1 MSVKPVFG
9 TGSPNLL
16 ALPYQ
21 QSYSQ
26 PMSTNPLQ
34 SFVARLRLRTPLRLE
49 EQDAVLS
56 LPAETVRIKGH
67 RDLVALGQ
75 QTDSSYLVVSG
86 VIGRFSQLRNG
97 VRQIVALHIPGDMAD
112 LCSVALPKTSWAF
125 HALTSAEVLRIS
137 HADLI
142 AISAQYHNIAVAFWR
157 DCVADMAVM
166 SEWIVSVA
174 RRPAEAK
181 IAHLLCEMRCRYK
194 QAGMLA
200 LDGSYVFA
208 VTQLQIAEVLGIT
221 AIHANRMIRSL
232 KDRGL
237 ASVSKSAVE
246 IHDWAG
252 LVELAEFDT
261 AYLHLDNN
269 HAER

>member
-1 MSVKPVFG
+1 MS
-9 TGSPNLL
+9 S
-16 ALPYQ
+16 
-21 QSYSQ
+21 
-26 PMSTNPLQ
+26 NPLR
-34 SFVARLRLRTPLRLE
+34 SFVARLLLRTSLSVE
-49 EQDAVLS
+49 EQEAVLS
-56 LPAETVRIKGH
+56 LPAETVRIKGR

-75 QTDSSYLVVSG
+75 QTNSSYLVVSG

-97 VRQIVALHIPGDMAD
+97 IRQIVALHIPGDMAD

-142 AISAQYHNIAVAFWR
+142 AISDRYHNIAVAFWR
-157 DCVADMAVM
+157 DCVVDMAVM

-181 IAHLLCEMRCRYK
+181 MAHLFCEMRCRYK

-200 LDGSYVFA
+200 LDDSYVFPI
-208 VTQLQIAEVLGIT
+208 TQLQIAEVLGIT

-237 ASVSKSAVE
+237 VSASKSGVK

-261 AYLHLDNN
+261 AYLHLD
-269 HAER
+269 HIRAER